1 MFEFLLLAFVS
12 IFIILDSFANVP
24 IFVALLN
31 KCNGGECTDIVRKAV
46 LIAFTVFVLA
56 SFFGNLVFDYLHIKM
71 YSFEIAGGIL
81 LFVIALEMLFGL
93 KTQTEFSENER
104 EKALQMEDIAAFPLA
119 MPLIVGPG
127 AITTGVVLA
136 NQAGS
141 PQLAL
146 EFLGAT
152 VLAFVLAYLI
162 LSRGAA
168 LQERVPHLALKA
180 FARVMGLLLAALA
193 VQLVTNGLAA
203 FLATM

>member
-31 KCNGGECTDIVRKAV
+31 KCNGGECTNIVLKA
-46 LIAFTVFVLA
+46 LLFAFTVYVLA

-168 LQERVPHLALKA
+168 LQARVPHP
-180 FARVMGLLLAALA
+180 
-193 VQLVTNGLAA
+193 
-203 FLATM
+203 

>member
-31 KCNGGECTDIVRKAV
+31 KCNGGESTDIVRKAV

-119 MPLIVGPG
+119 MPLIVWPG

-152 VLAFVLAYLI
+152 VLAFALAYLI
-162 LSRGAA
+162 LSLGAA

>member
-1 MFEFLLLAFVS
+1 
-12 IFIILDSFANVP
+12 
-24 IFVALLN
+24 VALLN